1 MAINK
6 VWTKKKLLLYLAYRI
21 TGAWLPISSH
31 SHLAKNVRAF
41 WARRIAANCGKNI
54 NIEKHAHFTP
64 ELSIGDNSGVGIR
77 CEMNGPVSIGKN
89 VMMGPEVIVYT
100 HNHVFSRIDIPMIQQ
115 GESETEPVF
124 IDDDVWI
131 GRRAMIL
138 PGVHI
143 GQGSVIGAGAVVTKN
158 IPEFS
163 VAAGVPAKVVK
174 TRKGFIN

>member
-1 MAINK
+1 MAISK
-6 VWTKKKLLLYLAYRI
+6 VWTTKKRLLYLAYSI

-31 SHLAKNVRAF
+31 SHLSQKIRAF
-41 WARRIAANCGKNI
+41 WARRIATNCGKNI

-64 ELSIGDNSGVGIR
+64 ELSIGDNSGIGIR
-77 CEMNGPVSIGKN
+77 CEMNGPVFIGKN

-100 HNHVFSRIDIPMIQQ
+100 HNHEFSRTDIPMNQQ
-115 GESETEPVF
+115 GKGKTDPVY

-143 GQGSVIGAGAVVTKN
+143 GRGSIIGAGAVVSKS

-163 VAAGVPAKVVK
+163 VAVGVPAKVVK
-174 TRKGFIN
+174 TRK